1 MAAEGHASKI
11 DEEVAEL
18 IKDITRLG
26 RNNGSGQYV
35 VEYGPLFDDPKVEQY
50 YEALM
55 GTLKAA
61 KKRGIITYEGQLLL
75 KGAHDKTE
83 ITLLDSS
90 GAPPPPPP
98 PAPAAEEPKG
108 AAEPAPAPKPA
119 AAAASSKPAASS
131 GFKSMR
137 PGEALEP
144 PTGHTEKASAK
155 FEEIN
160 SKSGEEQCQFFLKSF
175 IFGLKDNWKEVP
187 KLLEEFLKHAKD
199 TNDGKSPPGLLNHI
213 AASDFLQKHG
223 KTRTAAERKAE
234 LNDVDI
240 NNDGF
245 ISFLEYL
252 LLHYKVMILEEFYKH
267 YEIDC
272 VEDLSNDG
280 IGVSNVGFKL
290 VDELLTMPAGLNP
303 QIEAAIDEFM
313 EKKKEREEKIKVL
326 TEKAEKG
333 GVKGLAAKQ
342 ELTIILSGDDTEMN
356 RVELTLQAAKRKA
369 AKNRG
374 SVLLADMA
382 AKEAAEQA
390 QKKAEAKAR
399 MDAKKAM
406 FEGK

>member
-1 MAAEGHASKI
+1 MAAVEQASKI
-11 DEEVAEL
+11 DEEVQEL

-26 RNNGSGQYV
+26 RNNGAGQYV
-35 VEYGPLFDDPKVEQY
+35 VEYGPLFDDEKVEQY

-61 KKRGIITYEGQLLL
+61 KKRGIVDFKGQILL

-90 GAPPPPPP
+90 GAPPPP
-98 PAPAAEEPKG
+98 APAA
-108 AAEPAPAPKPA
+108 PA
-119 AAAASSKPAASS
+119 AAAEEAPAKKPVAAPKPSAVAAAAPKKS
-131 GFKSMR
+131 GFKTAA
-137 PGEALEP
+137 EAMEP
-144 PTGHTEKASAK
+144 PTGHTPEQDAK
-155 FEEIN
+155 FEQIN
-160 SKSGEEQCQFFLKSF
+160 EKSADEQCQFFLKSF
-175 IFGLKDNWKEVP
+175 IFGLKEDWKEVP

-199 TNDGKSPPGLLNHI
+199 TNDGKSPPELINHI
-213 AASDFLQKHG
+213 SASDFLQKKG

-252 LLHYKVMILEEFYKH
+252 LLHFKVMILQEFYKH

-272 VEDLSNDG
+272 VEDLTNDG
-280 IGVSNVGFKL
+280 IGIANVGYKL
-290 VDELLTMPAGLNP
+290 VDELLTMPAGMNP

-313 EKKKEREEKIKVL
+313 EKKKERENKIKEL
-326 TEKAEKG
+326 QEKADKG
-333 GVKGLAAKQ
+333 GVKGMAAKQ
-342 ELTIILSGDDTEMN
+342 ELAIIMSGDDTEMN

-374 SVLLADMA
+374 SVILADMA
-382 AKEAAEQA
+382 AKEAAE
-390 QKKAEAKAR
+390 KAKAKEEARAR
-399 MDAKKAM
+399 MAAKKAM